1 MELQAIKK
9 DLHEMID
16 NISDAKL
23 LNELKEIIQQEQKEK
38 PLLLQ
43 ELEEAVHNLNLV
55 RAGKMKAKTL
65 DELLDEL

>member
-23 LNELKEIIQQEQKEK
+23 LNELKEIIQQEKKEK